1 MGGRP
6 AVRRR
11 RAQRHKHAAIA
22 LFAIAATVA
31 LGLAVPAASRA
42 ATGSG
47 LPRASAPGSSGQGSS
62 ALGAVHY
69 AQMQP
74 LCRAT
79 KAGESSCM
87 ALRRV
92 DVPKDTAG
100 AVAYRSVVGAH
111 GPHNGYS
118 PADLAK
124 VYRLTTEAHTTATVA
139 VVDAYDNPR
148 VRHELNRFDRQYG
161 LPTETRDSLQ
171 VVNQSGGTTLPKTN
185 WGWAVE
191 TALDVQAVRGMC
203 NKCKILL
210 VEAKNASNSNLAKAV
225 NTAVRLGAD
234 VISNSY
240 GGPEAGADATIRAAY
255 RHHGVAI
262 VAATGDDGWYDWDFV
277 NQSGYSD
284 NMPNAPASLPSVVAV
299 GGTTLTLN
307 ADGSR
312 ASETVWNGDGPH
324 NSIGWAKKDDYVF
337 PGASGGGCSTRFRAP
352 DWQASV
358 AGYENTGCGSRR
370 LSGDI
375 SAVGDPATGYSVFA
389 PSQDDPTKDAWQVIG
404 GTSLS
409 APLIAGMYGLVGGGN
424 GVPYPA
430 QSLYLNY
437 KYHPYWSYDI
447 RTGGNGFCGG
457 EDTTDCSAGVHTLLP
472 DGGTG
477 NPNNIIY
484 ADDESP
490 LGKLDCS
497 YSYHPRDPDEKTVA
511 KNTQCNAVK
520 GYDGPSG
527 VGTPNMVRLLRSAFP
542 SVQIRTPKNVYV
554 GHREHYRAMHFTDTI
569 AKLTR
574 YVWRWHD
581 GSKPTIRKRIT
592 LVTHR
597 FTEPG
602 KHRITLT
609 AYDSLHRSV
618 TVSAVVNVR

>member
-1 MGGRP
+1 MGEMP
-6 AVRRR
+6 VLQRRR
-11 RAQRHKHAAIA
+11 RKRRSHAAIA
-22 LFAIAATVA
+22 LLAAVATVA
-31 LGLAVPAASRA
+31 LGLAVPANTQA

-47 LPRASAPGSSGQGSS
+47 LPRSSGQGAVYYARMQ
-62 ALGAVHY
+62 ALCHA
-69 AQMQP
+69 A
-74 LCRAT
+74 

-92 DVPKDTAG
+92 DVPKGTAG
-100 AVAYRSVVGAH
+100 AVAYHTVVGAH
-111 GPHNGYS
+111 GPRNGYS

-124 VYRLTTEAHTTATVA
+124 VYRLITDANTTATVA
-139 VVDAYDNPR
+139 VVDAYDSPR
-148 VRHELNRFDRQYG
+148 IRHELNQFDRQYG

-171 VVNQSGGTTLPKTN
+171 IVNQSGGTTLPRTN

-210 VEAKNASNSNLAKAV
+210 VEAKNPSNGNLAKAE
-225 NTAVRLGAD
+225 NTAARLGAN
-234 VISNSY
+234 VITNSY
-240 GGPEAGADATIRAAY
+240 GAPEAGASATIRAAY
-255 RHHGVAI
+255 RHHGVVI
-262 VAATGDDGWYDWDFV
+262 TAATGDDGWYDWDFV
-277 NQSGYSD
+277 NQGGYSD
-284 NMPNAPASLPSVVAV
+284 NQPNAPASLPSVVAV

-324 NSIGWAKKDDYVF
+324 DSVGWTKAEENVF
-337 PGASGGGCSTRFRAP
+337 PGASGGGCSTHFNAP
-352 DWQASV
+352 AWQASV
-358 AGYENTGCGSRR
+358 AGYAKTGCGTRR

-375 SAVGDPATGYSVFA
+375 AAVGDPATGYSVFA
-389 PSQDDPTKDAWQVIG
+389 PSQDDPTRDAWQVIG

-437 KYHPYWSYDI
+437 KYHPYWAYDI
-447 RTGGNGFCGG
+447 RSGGNGFCGS
-457 EDTTDCSAGVHTLLP
+457 DNTTDCSAGVRTLLP
-472 DGGTG
+472 AGDTG
-477 NPNNIIY
+477 NPNNIVY
-484 ADDESP
+484 SDDESP

-497 YSYHPRDPDEKTVA
+497 YSYHRYHPDEKTIA
-511 KNTQCNAVK
+511 NNTQCNATK

-542 SVQIRTPKNVYV
+542 NVTIRTPKNIYV

-569 AKLTR
+569 AKLTG
-574 YVWRWHD
+574 YVWHWHD
-581 GSKPTIRKRIT
+581 GSTPTVRKRVT

-597 FTEPG
+597 FTDPG

-609 AYDSLHRSV
+609 AHDSLHRTV
-618 TVSAVVNVR
+618 TVSAVINVR